1 MRGIVFASAWRFPGK
16 PIHLWGDKMK
26 LFANLILA
34 AGGLSLLGACSSS
47 NDNGPSTRVLAEDAG
62 TAIQA
67 LDSGETLTAQEGAS
81 TSLQVDFATG
91 ETSTRDTDFQIR
103 KNADGE
109 MTFLV
114 DGVEQAFVAGDR
126 TADGYTY
133 NEGSTYLWSAA
144 NGPLAEVVDDPDA
157 SHYSQV
163 WGYSTRAL
171 TEEGNGETR
180 GYAVVGTE
188 TASGTLADMPT
199 ATYSGWG
206 RIDAIPASGY
216 VNNDTSRSRVTG
228 DVGMTADFGAATI
241 SGQIDNITVEQ
252 PGTVATAVAG
262 TATMMETSIQG
273 NGFSGAIEA
282 DSTLQTNLGLGSTGS
297 TTYSGRFYG
306 EAADEASGTISMDAT
321 LDGTPHNGTGFFR
334 TTKDAP

>member
-1 MRGIVFASAWRFPGK
+1 
-16 PIHLWGDKMK
+16 MK

-47 NDNGPSTRVLAEDAG
+47 NDNGPTTRVLADDAG

-67 LDSGETLTAQEGAS
+67 LDSGETLTAQEGANS
-81 TSLQVDFATG
+81 SLQIDYATG
-91 ETSTRDTDFQIR
+91 ETSSRDTDFQIR

-114 DGVEQAFVAGDR
+114 DGVEQAFVAADR
-126 TADGYTY
+126 DPDGYTY
-133 NEGSTYLWSAA
+133 NDDTTYLWSAA
-144 NGPLAEVVDDPDA
+144 NGPLVDAVDDPDA
-157 SHYSQV
+157 PHYSQV

-171 TEEGNGETR
+171 TEGNGETR

-188 TASGTLADMPT
+188 TASDTLADMPT

-206 RIDAIPASGY
+206 RIDAMPATGY

-241 SGQIDNITVEQ
+241 SGQIDNITLEQ
-252 PGTVATAVAG
+252 PGTAATAVAG
-262 TATMMETSIQG
+262 TAAMMETSIEG

-282 DSTLQTNLGLGSTGS
+282 DSTLQTSLGLGATGS

-306 EAADEASGTISMDAT
+306 EAAEEASGTISMDAT
-321 LDGTPHNGTGFFR
+321 LDGTAHNGIGFFR
-334 TTKDAP
+334 TTKNAP